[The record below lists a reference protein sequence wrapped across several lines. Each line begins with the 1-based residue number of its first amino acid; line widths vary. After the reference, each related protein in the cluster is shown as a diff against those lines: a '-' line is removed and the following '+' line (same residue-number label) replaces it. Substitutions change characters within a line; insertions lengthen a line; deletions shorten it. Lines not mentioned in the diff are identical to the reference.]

1 MAFCHLEIDNPNHY
15 VEIAPL
21 ELTLVKVDVL
31 CMPTDTTVMRRVAE
45 LTVGKDVESC
55 VNALDEKHL
64 EHPPRHLTRLT
75 APFNSCRSI
84 LTAISSLQ
92 HLHFLTLSS
101 DPNSISPVFEVP
113 PGAFPNME
121 ELKSSLLP
129 FQALKRVCE
138 AIGGMLKS
146 ITIDLPTLSNK
157 SDLFQLA
164 HILSRRCPSSLENIL
179 IRIHKVHR
187 LESDDWCNVL
197 PFNHSRS
204 SIYVL

>member
-15 VEIAPL
+15 VEIVPL
-21 ELTLVKVDVL
+21 ELMLVKVDVL

-45 LTVGKDVESC
+45 LTAGKDVEL
-55 VNALDEKHL
+55 VNALNEEHL
-64 EHPPRHLTRLT
+64 EHLPRHLTRLR

-84 LTAISSLQ
+84 LTAILSLQ

-113 PGAFPNME
+113 PGAFPNLE
-121 ELKSSLLP
+121 ESKSSLLP

-146 ITIDLPTLSNK
+146 ITIYSVK
-157 SDLFQLA
+157 SA
-164 HILSRRCPSSLENIL
+164 
-179 IRIHKVHR
+179 
-187 LESDDWCNVL
+187 
-197 PFNHSRS
+197 
-204 SIYVL
+204 